1 MSVNIDNTKRAYAA
15 FGTGDLATLTEL
27 IAPDCVWH
35 VGGHSQLAGDYI
47 GHEQILGY
55 FGKLYELTDGTF
67 TATLDDIGETESGLV
82 TCVVTLG
89 GRREGKA
96 LTTRMIEMGRA
107 NAAGQLAEC
116 WWFAEDAYA
125 ADAFFGPSVIVLPEQ
140 VPATSRA

>member
-35 VGGHSQLAGDYI
+35 VGGRSQLAGDYI

-89 GRREGKA
+89 GRREGNA

-116 WWFAEDAYA
+116 WWFAEDSYA
-125 ADAFFGPSVIVLPEQ
+125 ADEFFGPSMIVLPEQ
-140 VPATSRA
+140 AGMPAHA